1 MDSIQE
7 EESLHDEKIELVAD
21 EAIEITDDEELLK
34 VAKRILDEHRAAFEE
49 LAK

>member
-7 EESLHDEKIELVAD
+7 KESLHDETIGYVTD
-21 EAIEITDDEELLK
+21 EAIEIANDEELLK

>member
-7 EESLHDEKIELVAD
+7 EESLHDEKIELVDD
-21 EAIEITDDEELLK
+21 EKIEIANDEELLK
-34 VAKRILDEHRAAFEE
+34 VAKRILDEHRAAFEK

>member
-1 MDSIQE
+1 MDSVQE
-7 EESLHDEKIELVAD
+7 KESLPDERIGFVAD
-21 EAIEITDDEELLK
+21 ETIEIADDEELFK

>member
-7 EESLHDEKIELVAD
+7 KESLPDEKIELVD
-21 EAIEITDDEELLK
+21 YEKIEIANNEELLK